1 MGNGEQ
7 VDEMNYSSNLEV
19 WETCQKGWDSIRM
32 ASIVVEWLNRIRDP
46 RDQVLAEWRQV
57 LSRKFARPV
66 DGCLVLLKV
75 RL

>member
-7 VDEMNYSSNLEV
+7 MGEMNYSSNLEV

>member
-7 VDEMNYSSNLEV
+7 VEEMNYSSNLEV

-32 ASIVVEWLNRIRDP
+32 ASIVVEWLTRIRDP
-46 RDQVLAEWRQV
+46 RDQAPGEWRQV